1 MKNIELL
8 NPAVKIWKPS
18 DQLLRGLY
26 RRSGEQFTLFVLR
39 DEGWPE
45 PVVQEFMVIAKS
57 DGPAIDL

>member
-1 MKNIELL
+1 MTNIELL
-8 NPAVKIWKPS
+8 NPTIKPS

-45 PVVQEFMVIAKS
+45 AVVQEFMVIAKS